1 MKFISAWVAKLSK
14 HNYLCIWKMN
24 IKGKILGTSLTSK
37 NDNDIS
43 KSYTY
48 IKVHFSFYLNF
59 LLEFFE
65 LCDDSI
71 KYENNTLGSI

>member
-1 MKFISAWVAKLSK
+1 
-14 HNYLCIWKMN
+14 MN

-71 KYENNTLGSI
+71 RYENNAFGSI

>member
-1 MKFISAWVAKLSK
+1 
-14 HNYLCIWKMN
+14 MN

-65 LCDDSI
+65 LCDRWLNKI
-71 KYENNTLGSI
+71 WK